1 MRIGLCGYG
10 SMARHHSQLLNKH
23 NPGVELVGIA
33 DVTEERRKLAG
44 NDHPGV
50 RIWNSAQE
58 MLSCE
63 SNLEVAFVCTPTY
76 LHAELTIQAL
86 QAGCHV
92 FCEKP
97 MALQPE
103 QCQDMIAAAE
113 ASQRFLMI
121 GQVLRFWP
129 EYIYLKE
136 LCDSHRFGPL
146 RCLSMTRVGGISTGW
161 QGWYLDERRG
171 GMQIFDRHIHDSD
184 AILWILGQPRAVQSY
199 GFSLD
204 SHSAGGINHSFTHY
218 DFGPELL
225 VSAEGSADLP
235 KGFPFTAAYRATF
248 AQACLEFN
256 SRERPTLTLYTDGE
270 SSHPELPLPLEE
282 ISSGLNISSAGPYFT
297 EQAYFFHCVRT
308 GQKPAT
314 VTPESA
320 QQTIKLVR
328 AEIASCRNGTPIAL
342 E

>member
-10 SMARHHSQLLNKH
+10 SMGRHHSQLFRKH
-23 NPGVELVGIA
+23 IPVVELAGVA
-33 DVTEERRKLAG
+33 DASAERRELAAQ
-44 NDHPGV
+44 DHPGV
-50 RIWNSAQE
+50 QLWDSGQE
-58 MLSCE
+58 MLANA
-63 SNLEVAFVCTPTY
+63 NLDVVFVCVPTY
-76 LHAELTIQAL
+76 LHAELSVQAL

-103 QCQDMIAAAE
+103 ECQTMITAANE
-113 ASQRFLMI
+113 SQRSLMI

-136 LCDSHRFGPL
+136 LCDSRRYGPL
-146 RCLSMTRVGGISTGW
+146 QSLSMTRVGGVSTGW

-184 AILWILGQPRAVQSY
+184 AVLWILGQPRAVQSY

-204 SHSAGGINHSFTHY
+204 PHTAGGINHSFTHY

-225 VSAEGSADLP
+225 VSAEGSADMP
-235 KGFPFTAAYRATF
+235 AGFPFTAAYRATF
-248 AQACLEFN
+248 ARACLEFN
-256 SRERPTLTLYTDGE
+256 SRQQPTLTLYADGQA
-270 SSHPELPLPLEE
+270 SHPELPNFLEDV
-282 ISSGLNISSAGPYFT
+282 SSGLNISSAGPYFN
-297 EQAYFFHCVRT
+297 EQAYFFACVRA

-320 QQTIKLVR
+320 MQTIKLVR
-328 AEIASCRNGTPIAL
+328 AEIASCRSAKPVTIQ
-342 E
+342 